1 MANSGH
7 SGIDPANKELD
18 RYEIIKDMFKTGIV
32 RKKDIKEKLD
42 MCDSSIETA
51 IDNLSHEIPIWE
63 PGFGLYKLLDDRD
76 IENYRQE
83 LRNGK
88 G

>member
-1 MANSGH
+1 
-7 SGIDPANKELD
+7 
-18 RYEIIKDMFKTGIV
+18 
-32 RKKDIKEKLD
+32 

-88 G
+88 